1 MIGQPTSR
9 KTQNLLSQ
17 IERRMGELN
26 PDERSAVREA
36 AARFGSP
43 GQVNELRKFAM
54 ALFARLN
61 ARRKAAA

>member
-26 PDERSAVREA
+26 PDERCR
-36 AARFGSP
+36 P
-43 GQVNELRKFAM
+43 IRKPRAG
-54 ALFARLN
+54 
-61 ARRKAAA
+61 